1 MSRTYDHGGNIF
13 AVARTLGISAVEII
27 DFSASI
33 NPLGISQA
41 VRDAVTSSITSLTHY
56 PDSSSHELKQALAAH
71 HGIAP
76 ENLAL
81 ANGSTEL
88 IYNLP
93 LLFSGTSALIISPA
107 FSEYGHALKQ
117 HGFRTDHFT
126 LSPENN
132 FALDTGALKAALQK
146 PYSALYLC
154 NPGNPSGRLY
164 PAEIIE
170 EVALLCREAGTF
182 LVLDEAFMDFC
193 EGDSAKQMIVR
204 DSGGVILRSMTKFY
218 GFPGLRLGYAM
229 GESAVV
235 GRLEAMGGPWSVNIP
250 ALHAGVAALSDRD
263 HARAT
268 IACVAQERQW
278 LTEQLCSITGL
289 KPYNSA
295 ANYVLVEIRK
305 GPAAPELQKL
315 LLAGGVLI
323 RDCTNFQGLSER
335 FFRIAVRTPEENRIL
350 ITLLRQVL
358 R

>member
-13 AVARTLGISAVEII
+13 AVARTLGISAAEII

-93 LLFSGTSALIISPA
+93 LLFSGKSALIISPA

-132 FALDTGALKAALQK
+132 FALDTVALKAGLQK

-164 PAEIIE
+164 PAEVIE

-193 EGDSAKQMIVR
+193 EADSAKQMIVR
-204 DSGGVILRSMTKFY
+204 DSGGVILRSMTKFTV
-218 GFPGLRLGYAM
+218 FPGSGWGMQWANLRLSDAWKRWEGHGA
-229 GESAVV
+229 S
-235 GRLEAMGGPWSVNIP
+235 IP
-250 ALHAGVAALSDRD
+250 R
-263 HARAT
+263 R
-268 IACVAQERQW
+268 
-278 LTEQLCSITGL
+278 
-289 KPYNSA
+289 
-295 ANYVLVEIRK
+295 
-305 GPAAPELQKL
+305 
-315 LLAGGVLI
+315 
-323 RDCTNFQGLSER
+323 CTQGLR
-335 FFRIAVRTPEENRIL
+335 HCATRNTPGP
-350 ITLLRQVL
+350 LLPVSCRNGNG
-358 R
+358 